1 MSFFTN
7 RFRYSEWDGTQ
18 ETSDVDASEVLSSL
32 SDDLMNYGDLRH
44 AIRSLLQRGMPQSED
59 GERVR
64 GLRELLQQLRQQ
76 RRERLEQFDLGGIM
90 DDVRERLRE
99 VMDLERSAIDDM
111 REGRMRPPQNQDG
124 EGDGSE
130 QSEAGEGSQ
139 DSQNGS
145 EGGGEQGEMTSGGQ
159 SSGGAGEGGDFL
171 KSLMGNI
178 GRNLAD
184 EKEEF
189 LQELPKDPGGQVRAL
204 QDYEFLSPD
213 AKQKFDELLDQLK
226 RGMAQSFFKDIEKM
240 IRDMSAGDLERMKE
254 MVKALNEMLV
264 KRIAGED
271 PGFEDFMQKF
281 GDMFG
286 PNPPQ
291 SLDELL
297 EQMQQQMAAMQSLM
311 ASLPSSQR
319 DILQTLLADKLG
331 DPELERELRML
342 SKELQYL
349 NPGTAY
355 PFRGDQPVDLQ
366 AAMELMREMQD
377 LDSLEQ
383 QLRQAHMDADLSGI
397 DTDKL
402 KELLGEDAEQDLE
415 QIKQLMKALE
425 EAGFIRKEK
434 DEWELTPR
442 GTRIIGHKALGEL
455 YQQLKKHALGNHAVP
470 EEGRFGERLETTKP
484 YEYGDPFHLNMSR
497 TIRNALEREGPK
509 TPVQLEPD
517 DFEIYRSELIT
528 ETATVM
534 MVDLSWSMERRGA
547 FPAAKRVALA
557 LHSLISSMYPKDSLY
572 LIGFSAYARELKAH
586 ELPYLQW
593 DDYVLGTNVQHA
605 LLLAEKLLAK
615 HQGATK
621 QVIMI
626 TDGEPTSHLEN
637 GEAMFAYPPSPIT
650 IAETLK
656 AVMRCTRKSITINT
670 FMLDTSFYLREFVGQ
685 MAKINGGRVF
695 YTTPEQLG
703 EYILVDYVQHK
714 RRRIG
719 RGTTN

>member
-1 MSFFTN
+1 MSFFTSS
-7 RFRYSEWDGTQ
+7 FRYSQWDGTQ
-18 ETSDVDASEVLSSL
+18 EISDLDPSEVLSSL

-44 AIRSLLQRGMPQSED
+44 AIRSLLQRGMPNQD

-99 VMDLERSAIDDM
+99 VLDLERSAIDDM
-111 REGRMRPPQNQDG
+111 REGRIQPPRNSDG
-124 EGDGSE
+124 EDDSQGAEGNANESGDGA
-130 QSEAGEGSQ
+130 QQ
-139 DSQNGS
+139 DTDDGQR
-145 EGGGEQGEMTSGGQ
+145 GEMSPGGPQSGGDDGQ
-159 SSGGAGEGGDFL
+159 SDFL

-184 EKEEF
+184 EKEAF
-189 LQELPKDPGGQVRAL
+189 LQELPKDAGGQVRAL
-204 QDYEFLSPD
+204 QEYEFLSPD
-213 AKQKFDELLDQLK
+213 AKQKFDELMDQLK

-254 MVKALNEMLV
+254 MVRALNEMLV

-271 PGFEDFMQKF
+271 PGFDEFMEKF

-286 PNPPQ
+286 ANPPQ

-319 DILQTLLADKLG
+319 DILQTLLAGKLG

-397 DTDKL
+397 DPDKL
-402 KELLGEDAEQDLE
+402 RELLGEDAEEDLE

-425 EAGFIRKEK
+425 DAGYIRKEK
-434 DEWELTPR
+434 DDWELTPR
-442 GTRIIGHKALGEL
+442 GTRMIGQKALGEL

-470 EEGRFGERLETTKP
+470 VEGRFGERLETTKP

-509 TPVQLEPD
+509 TPVQLEPE

-572 LIGFSAYARELKAH
+572 LVGFSAYARELKAH
-586 ELPYLQW
+586 ELPFLQW

-605 LLLAEKLLAK
+605 LLVAEKLLAK
-615 HQGATK
+615 HQGASK

-656 AVMRCTRKSITINT
+656 AVMRCTRKGITINT

-714 RRRIG
+714 RKRIG
-719 RGTTN
+719 RGKTN

>member
-1 MSFFTN
+1 
-7 RFRYSEWDGTQ
+7 
-18 ETSDVDASEVLSSL
+18 
-32 SDDLMNYGDLRH
+32 
-44 AIRSLLQRGMPQSED
+44 
-59 GERVR
+59 
-64 GLRELLQQLRQQ
+64 
-76 RRERLEQFDLGGIM
+76 
-90 DDVRERLRE
+90 
-99 VMDLERSAIDDM
+99 
-111 REGRMRPPQNQDG
+111 
-124 EGDGSE
+124 
-130 QSEAGEGSQ
+130 
-139 DSQNGS
+139 
-145 EGGGEQGEMTSGGQ
+145 
-159 SSGGAGEGGDFL
+159 
-171 KSLMGNI
+171 
-178 GRNLAD
+178 
-184 EKEEF
+184 
-189 LQELPKDPGGQVRAL
+189 
-204 QDYEFLSPD
+204 
-213 AKQKFDELLDQLK
+213 
-226 RGMAQSFFKDIEKM
+226 
-240 IRDMSAGDLERMKE
+240 MKE
-254 MVKALNEMLV
+254 MVRALNEMLV

-271 PGFEDFMQKF
+271 PGFDEFMEKF

-286 PNPPQ
+286 ANPPQ

-319 DILQTLLADKLG
+319 DILQTLLAGKLG

-397 DTDKL
+397 DPDKL
-402 KELLGEDAEQDLE
+402 RELLGEDAEEDLE
-415 QIKQLMKALE
+415 KIKQLMKALE
-425 EAGFIRKEK
+425 DAGYIRKEK
-434 DEWELTPR
+434 DDWELTPR
-442 GTRIIGHKALGEL
+442 GTRMIGQKALGEL

-470 EEGRFGERLETTKP
+470 AEGRFGERLETTKP

-509 TPVQLEPD
+509 TPVQLEPE

-557 LHSLISSMYPKDSLY
+557 LHSLISSMYSKDSLY
-572 LIGFSAYARELKAH
+572 LVGFSAYARELKAH
-586 ELPYLQW
+586 ELPFLQW

-605 LLLAEKLLAK
+605 LLVAEKLLAK
-615 HQGATK
+615 HQGASK

-656 AVMRCTRKSITINT
+656 AVMRCTRKGITINT

-714 RRRIG
+714 RKRIG